1 MIKMMTMVFG
11 SRIAFFFL
19 SQYYIQGSFPVWSE
33 AGNLEKVYINILIKW
48 HKSLKVNVALC
59 SFKSIW
65 KEERYKS

>member
-1 MIKMMTMVFG
+1 ML
-11 SRIAFFFL
+11 FL
-19 SQYYIQGSFPVWSE
+19 SQYYIQVSFPVLGE

-48 HKSLKVNVALC
+48 HKSLKVNVALG